1 MALVLVTAPC
11 AALAQSDKDLKLCE
25 AEDADDVAVSA
36 CTRLIET
43 SEVGPGDLAIVYY
56 HRGAAYWRKRDF
68 DRAIADENKATE
80 IDPGYAN
87 AYMRR
92 GASYGSKGDF
102 DLAVADATK
111 AIEIDPENVKA
122 YSNRGIARGRKGDVA
137 GAIADATKAIEINP
151 KFAGGYIVRGEYYAI
166 KGDHGRLS
174 PISARRPKLI
184 RRTASTTSGYAELRS
199 RAKVILTMLS
209 LRSAAGLK

>member
-25 AEDADDVAVSA
+25 AEDADDVAISA

-43 SEVGPGDLAIVYY
+43 SEVGHRDRAIVYY

-68 DRAIADENKATE
+68 DRAIADENKAIE

-92 GASYGSKGDF
+92 GASYASKGDF
-102 DLAVADATK
+102 DLA
-111 AIEIDPENVKA
+111 
-122 YSNRGIARGRKGDVA
+122 
-137 GAIADATKAIEINP
+137 IADATQGN
-151 KFAGGYIVRGEYYAI
+151 R
-166 KGDHGRLS
+166 DR
-174 PISARRPKLI
+174 
-184 RRTASTTSGYAELRS
+184 SGKRE
-199 RAKVILTMLS
+199 
-209 LRSAAGLK
+209 GP